1 MHLARLELEEFRAY
15 RLLDLPLDPRGL
27 RLHGP
32 NASGKSTLVEA
43 IALLATT
50 RSPRTSSEREVI
62 GWQSGIDYGVPPYT
76 RCRGAVSRADGEM
89 VVEVSIEADP
99 VRDGVAKKQVRLG
112 GRPVRASEAVGT
124 LKAVLFSAEDVELVA
139 GPPARRRR
147 YLDLAISQLDGRY
160 LRALATF
167 NRVLAER
174 NSLLKAFARDKVS
187 PSAASVGEQL
197 AFWDEELVAHGS
209 VVVADRIV
217 TLRRLTCLA
226 GERFAWLSGSGG
238 LELDYRGSTD
248 LPPDL
253 IRTDLDDRAIQALI
267 ARNFE
272 TTLAGT
278 RREEIRRG
286 MTLCGPHRDD
296 FALVAGGMALSAYG
310 SRGQQR
316 LAVVALKLAEADLM
330 AERAGEPPVVLLDD
344 VLSELDA
351 ERRDKLVE
359 AIAGDDRQVIITA
372 TDAASLD
379 VAKLG
384 ALPLVRVQDGE
395 LAQVTGC

>member
-15 RLLDLPLDPRGL
+15 RLLDLPLDRRGL

-32 NASGKSTLVEA
+32 NGSGKSTLVEA

-50 RSPRTSSEREVI
+50 RSPRTSTERELI
-62 GWQSGIDYGVPPYT
+62 GWQSGIEYGVPAYT
-76 RCRGAVSRADGEM
+76 RCRGTVSRADGDSI
-89 VVEVSIEADP
+89 VEVSIEADP
-99 VRDGVAKKQVRLG
+99 TRDGVAKKQVRLG
-112 GRPVRASEAVGT
+112 GRPVRASDAVGT

-160 LRALATF
+160 LRALSTF

-174 NSLLKAFARDKVS
+174 NSLLKAFGRAKVS
-187 PSAASVGEQL
+187 PSAPTVAAQL

-217 TLRRLTCLA
+217 MLRRLACLA
-226 GERFAWLSGSGG
+226 GKRFAWLNGSGS
-238 LELDYRGSTD
+238 LDLDYRGSTD

-253 IRTDLDDRAIQALI
+253 LRTSLDDRAIQALI

-272 TTLAGT
+272 TTLQET

-286 MTLCGPHRDD
+286 ITLCGPHRDD
-296 FALVAGGMALSAYG
+296 FALLAGGVALSAFG

-330 AERAGEPPVVLLDD
+330 TERAGEPPVVLLDD

-351 ERRDKLVE
+351 DRRGKLIE
-359 AIAGDDRQVIITA
+359 AIAGEDRQLVITA
-372 TDAASLD
+372 SDAALLD
-379 VAKLG
+379 VPTLD
-384 ALPLVRVQDGE
+384 ALPLVRVQGGE
-395 LAQVTGC
+395 LEHVTSG